1 MIRFQDDVPQLL
13 SVYQNKMDLLFYLRN
28 NKMDLLD
35 VQIQSEKVGETELL

>member
-13 SVYQNKMDLLFYLRN
+13 SVYQK
-28 NKMDLLD
+28 KMDLLD